1 MSITKRIL
9 KHHATQSFA
18 SLLFA
23 SYIRFVMLTSKKT
36 FEIHP
41 DAAKYMRGE
50 ENALFAFWHG
60 RMMLMP
66 AINPPRTMHVLSSS
80 HRDGQLISKVTHRF
94 NLKTIIGSSSKGG
107 SEAARNIV
115 RLLKK
120 GDNISITPDGPR
132 GPIQQAEMGIVTL
145 ARLSH
150 KVILP
155 ITFSAKKHKRLRSW
169 DKFMIAKPFGS
180 IIFCIGEPIVIKEA
194 NEESRLIVEK
204 AMNELVEHADRLQN
218 I

>member
-1 MSITKRIL
+1 MSVLKRIL
-9 KHHATQSFA
+9 KHSATQSLA

-23 SYIRFVMLTSKKT
+23 NYIRFVMLTSKKT

-41 DAAKYMRGE
+41 DAAKYMNGE
-50 ENALFAFWHG
+50 DNALFSFWHG

-66 AINPPRTMHVLSSS
+66 TINPPRTMYVLSSS
-80 HRDGQLISKVTHRF
+80 HRDGILMSKVTSRF
-94 NLKTIIGSSSKGG
+94 NLKTILGSSSKGG

-115 RLLKK
+115 RLLKN

-132 GPIQQAEMGIVTL
+132 GPFQQAGMGIVTL

-150 KVILP
+150 KAILP
-155 ITFSAKKHKRLRSW
+155 ITFSANNHKRLRSW
-169 DKFMIAKPFGS
+169 DKFMIAKPFGT
-180 IIFCIGEPIVIKEA
+180 IIFCVGKPIMIKEA
-194 NEESRLIVEK
+194 NEESRLAVEH
-204 AMNELVEHADRLQN
+204 AMNELVKYADRVQN